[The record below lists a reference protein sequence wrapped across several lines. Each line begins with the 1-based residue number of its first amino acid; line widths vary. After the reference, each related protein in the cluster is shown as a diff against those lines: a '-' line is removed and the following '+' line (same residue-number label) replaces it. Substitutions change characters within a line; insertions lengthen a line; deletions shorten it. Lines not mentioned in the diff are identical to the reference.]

1 MKFAPDVTYVQQLQR
16 SKAFGLLSIKLIQ
29 IKLQSYILSEDLVIL
44 VFMGILLLRNLNHCH
59 CHWETGNS
67 LLSLKIRWCKHAV
80 QEMNVT

>member
-44 VFMGILLLRNLNHCH
+44 VFMGILLLRN
-59 CHWETGNS
+59 EITS
-67 LLSLKIRWCKHAV
+67 LSLGNWKLSTLSKNTMVQAFRHAAA
-80 QEMNVT
+80 